1 MFGSEYLPDNLF
13 LFQVVEVDCG
23 IPAVNDRILVDV
35 CPIGIATAVS
45 LAHKCGENYG
55 QVTRRCLGSVD
66 YGGTWQLALVRIV
79 SVMDIVNIA
88 AKNAISIN

>member
-13 LFQVVEVDCG
+13 LVQAVEVDCG

-35 CPIGIATAVS
+35 WPIGIAAAVS

-55 QVTRRCLGSVD
+55 QVSRCLGSVD
-66 YGGTWQLALVRIV
+66 YGGTRQLALVRIV

-88 AKNAISIN
+88 AKNAIFVN